1 MMTLADLPH
10 FVVDEINA
18 PEGGENG
25 IISGRFSDLH
35 GVRGTRGYLYQPK
48 GASILIDLDARPLS
62 TSETVRGRT
71 HDVEYAR
78 ELQKGQSIVWLDG
91 EWEPHHLSMILSP
104 HARWDH
110 RSFSTAPAR
119 YFDLDGVMGWQPVDL
134 PLPPGATDL
143 GVRPGGWDEV
153 RCEICPEDISADH
166 PTTEAYVDADGRWLC
181 PHCYERFAKPRDV
194 SFAVGG

>member
-1 MMTLADLPH
+1 MKLSDLPQ
-10 FVVDEINA
+10 FVVDEVDA
-18 PEGGENG
+18 ADGEEDG
-25 IISGRFSDLH
+25 SIAGRFSDLR

-48 GASILIDLDARPLS
+48 GASILIELEAIPAT
-62 TSETVRGRT
+62 TSERVLGRT

-78 ELQKGQSIVWLDG
+78 ELKTGQVMIWLDG

-104 HARWDH
+104 QARWDR

-119 YFDLDGVMGWQPVDL
+119 YFDLGGAMGWQAIDL

-166 PTTEAYVDADGRWLC
+166 RTTEAYVDADGRWLC

-194 SFAVGG
+194 SFALGE